1 MGALCTHYFTED
13 HMGTTDTL
21 TKSQNNLK
29 IEPKLNVPEPRLWKV
44 IFINDEIT
52 TMEFIVEVLKNIFD
66 YEEDQAQA
74 MTMRIHQE
82 GAGIIAVFP
91 HEIAEQKG
99 IETTILARNNGFPL
113 QVKLE
118 PEA

>member
-1 MGALCTHYFTED
+1 VHIAPTIFTED
-13 HMGTTDTL
+13 QMEITDTL

-52 TMEFIVEVLKNIFD
+52 TMEFIVEILKNIFE
-66 YEEDQAQA
+66 YEEEQATS
-74 MTMRIHQE
+74 MTMCIHQE
-82 GAGIIAVFP
+82 GAGVIAVYP

-99 IETTILARNNGFPL
+99 IETTIMARNNGFPL

-118 PEA
+118 PEG

>member
-1 MGALCTHYFTED
+1 
-13 HMGTTDTL
+13 MGTTDTL

-29 IEPKLNVPEPRLWKV
+29 IDPKLNVPEPRLWKV

-66 YEEDQAQA
+66 YEEDQAQD
-74 MTMRIHQE
+74 MTMRIHAE

>member
-1 MGALCTHYFTED
+1 
-13 HMGTTDTL
+13 MGTTDTL

-29 IEPKLNVPEPRLWKV
+29 IEPKLNIPEPRMWKV

-52 TMEFIVEVLKNIFD
+52 TMEFIVETLKNIFE
-66 YEEDQAQA
+66 YEENQAQE

-82 GAGIIAVFP
+82 GAGIIAVYP

-118 PEA
+118 PES